1 MDSSQSQTL
10 SVSNV
15 LSNFPFTSK
24 RHNQESVLSQIC
36 TALNSGYKYIIL
48 EAPTGFGKSPVA
60 IATAMTLGSSYT
72 CTSTKDLQTQY
83 CRDFPYLKAAK
94 GKNNFTCLVKED
106 FINNNSY
113 KCGICVSDNAK
124 ECYHTTVE
132 YGPCM
137 TDESFRDSGCK
148 YRSFLKDYKI
158 KNKGSKNED
167 VVIDED
173 SKNYYKKAYSQ
184 WLHTKNLKEKSPW
197 KPCEYFNQ
205 LNKALTSSHSVFNYS
220 MFLALLPNN
229 KSLPERELLVLDEGH
244 LIETEMVKFRGLTLS
259 KRRWKRYIH
268 DFKIIDYGYDE
279 IGNWINFLVEL
290 ETKMLALTG
299 NSSFAESLAIER
311 KVKYNF
317 WKEKISSRKE
327 KKDSNGNS
335 RNKIVSA
342 SDLFDSDEEIAEKY
356 ADESI
361 SEKLEANLGDELAI
375 DAMRDTERLT
385 RTIDNILS
393 NQRNWIV
400 SEIKKENYEA
410 VRVEL
415 KPLDVSGYCKALFE
429 KCAKTLIMSATILDH
444 KVFCRNI
451 GLDPDKVKFIRIPS
465 DFPLEHRPIIPLNVV
480 YLNYTNLQSNEVKL
494 AIAKAV
500 DNLMTLHNNHK
511 GIIHTTSYEQLH
523 FIKENISQT
532 NARRL
537 IVTDPEIQRD
547 EVIFQHTETMKPTV
561 LISPSLHTG
570 LDLKDELSRFQIITK
585 IPYPN
590 KSDRWTNAKRNMD
603 TEWYYWQTALKLV
616 QAYGRSVRSKDDWAK
631 TYILDSAFGY
641 FVKRNKGI
649 LPSWFIQ
656 AIIGRLQ

>member
-1 MDSSQSQTL
+1 M
-10 SVSNV
+10 
-15 LSNFPFTSK
+15 
-24 RHNQESVLSQIC
+24 
-36 TALNSGYKYIIL
+36 Y
-48 EAPTGFGKSPVA
+48 
-60 IATAMTLGSSYT
+60 
-72 CTSTKDLQTQY
+72 STKDLQTQY

-137 TDESFRDSGCK
+137 TNESFRDSGCK

-158 KNKGSKNED
+158 KNKGTKNED

-173 SKNYYKKAYSQ
+173 SKNYYKNAYSQ

-197 KPCEYFNQ
+197 KPCEYFDQ
-205 LNKALTSSHSVFNYS
+205 LNKALTSSHSIFNYS
-220 MFLALLPNN
+220 MFLALLPNK
-229 KSLPERELLVLDEGH
+229 KSIPERELLVLDEGH
-244 LIETEMVKFRGLTLS
+244 LIETEIVKFRGLTIS

-268 DFKIIDYGYDE
+268 DFEIIDYGYDE
-279 IGNWINFLVEL
+279 IGNWINFLIEL

-311 KVKYNF
+311 KVKYNY
-317 WKEKISSRKE
+317 WKEKISSREDE
-327 KKDSNGNS
+327 KDYNGNS

-342 SDLFDSDEEIAEKY
+342 SDLFESDEEIAEKY
-356 ADESI
+356 ADVSI
-361 SEKLEANLGDELAI
+361 SDKSEANLGDELAI
-375 DAMRDTERLT
+375 DAIRDTERLT
-385 RTIDNILS
+385 RTINNILS

-400 SEIKKENYEA
+400 SEIKKENYEV

-415 KPLDVSGYCKALFE
+415 KPLDVSRYCKALFE

-451 GLDPDKVKFIRIPS
+451 GLNPDKVKFIRIPS

-590 KSDRWTNAKRNMD
+590 KSDRWTNAKRNLD
-603 TEWYYWQTALKLV
+603 TEWYYWQTALKLI
-616 QAYGRSVRSKDDWAK
+616 QAYGKSVRSRMIGQRR
-631 TYILDSAFGY
+631 TY
-641 FVKRNKGI
+641 
-649 LPSWFIQ
+649 
-656 AIIGRLQ
+656 

>member
-10 SVSNV
+10 SISNV
-15 LSNFPFTSK
+15 LSNFPFTYK
-24 RHNQESVLSQIC
+24 RYNQESVLSQIC

-48 EAPTGFGKSPVA
+48 EAPTGFGKSAVA

-83 CRDFPYLKAAK
+83 CRDFPYLSAAK

-106 FINNNSY
+106 FIKNNSY
-113 KCGICVSDNAK
+113 QCGICVSDNAK

-137 TDESFRDSGCK
+137 TSESFKDSGCK

-158 KNKGSKNED
+158 KNKGTKNEE
-167 VVIDED
+167 VFIDED
-173 SKNYYKKAYSQ
+173 SKNYYKNAYSQ

-205 LNKALTSSHSVFNYS
+205 LNKALTSSHSIFNYS
-220 MFLALLPNN
+220 MFLALLPNK
-229 KSLPERELLVLDEGH
+229 KSIPERELLILDEGH
-244 LIETEMVKFRGLTLS
+244 LIETEIVKFRGLSIS

-299 NSSFAESLAIER
+299 NSSFAESLAVER
-311 KVKYNF
+311 KVKYNY
-317 WKEKISSRKE
+317 WKEKISSREDE
-327 KKDSNGNS
+327 KDYNGNS

-356 ADESI
+356 VDESI
-361 SEKLEANLGDELAI
+361 AEKSEATLGDELAI
-375 DAMRDTERLT
+375 DAIRDTERLT
-385 RTIDNILS
+385 RTINNILS

-415 KPLDVSGYCKALFE
+415 KPLDVSRYCKALFE

-451 GLDPDKVKFIRIPS
+451 GLNPDKVKFIRIPS
-465 DFPLEHRPIIPLNVV
+465 NFPLEHRPIIPLNVV
-480 YLNYTNLQSNEVKL
+480 YLNYTNLQSKEVKL

-511 GIIHTTSYEQLH
+511 GIIHTTSYEQLP
-523 FIKENISQT
+523 FYKG
-532 NARRL
+532 
-537 IVTDPEIQRD
+537 
-547 EVIFQHTETMKPTV
+547 K
-561 LISPSLHTG
+561 
-570 LDLKDELSRFQIITK
+570 
-585 IPYPN
+585 
-590 KSDRWTNAKRNMD
+590 
-603 TEWYYWQTALKLV
+603 
-616 QAYGRSVRSKDDWAK
+616 
-631 TYILDSAFGY
+631 YIA
-641 FVKRNKGI
+641 N
-649 LPSWFIQ
+649 
-656 AIIGRLQ
+656 